1 MNKNYNELLEQL
13 LQANKYI
20 TELQQRIIKARE
32 YLLKDNSFDDSIA
45 YWSREKLFEILGG
58 EQNGM

>member
-20 TELQQRIIKARE
+20 IELQQRIIKARN
-32 YLLKDNSFDDSIA
+32 YLLKNIEEDEITYFS
-45 YWSREKLFEILGG
+45 KTTLFEILGDK
-58 EQNGM
+58 E